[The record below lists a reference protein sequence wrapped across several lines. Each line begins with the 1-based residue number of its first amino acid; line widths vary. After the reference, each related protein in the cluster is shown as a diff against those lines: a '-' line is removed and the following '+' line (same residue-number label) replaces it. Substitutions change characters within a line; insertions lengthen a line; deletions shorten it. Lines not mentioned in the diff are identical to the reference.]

1 MLVTRIC
8 LALLCLVVLAA
19 PASAAD
25 DPVLA
30 ALGRAELALQI
41 QPQQESAWRADY
53 RHATLVAG
61 ALPKGSIRR
70 RELIAVLNI
79 TRGMAARGV
88 LSADLM
94 PMAFLTLQRNA
105 DWWATHGPPTSGGGA
120 THGPPPAGGSRGER
134 AAVGRSCKPLR
145 FPKKRR
151 RKARAARL
159 TFPG

>member
-41 QPQQESAWRADY
+41 QPQHESAWRADY
-53 RHATLVAG
+53 RRATLVAG
-61 ALPKGSIRR
+61 ALPRGSIRR

-88 LSADLM
+88 LSADRM
-94 PMAFLTLQRNA
+94 PRASLPRQRNA
-105 DWWATHGPPTSGGGA
+105 DGWPPP
-120 THGPPPAGGSRGER
+120 GPPPSGGSRGEKG
-134 AAVGRSCKPLR
+134 AVGRRCKPLR
-145 FPKKRR
+145 SPNK

-159 TFPG
+159 TFPGSNVVFQWYPGM

>member
-1 MLVTRIC
+1 MPVTRIC
-8 LALLCLVVLAA
+8 LALVCLAVLAA
-19 PASAAD
+19 PAHAAD
-25 DPVLA
+25 DPVIA
-30 ALGRAELALQI
+30 ALGRAELALQV
-41 QPQQESAWRADY
+41 QPQQESAWRATY

-70 RELIAVLNI
+70 REMIAVLNI

-105 DWWATHGPPTSGGGA
+105 DWWATHGPPTSGGS
-120 THGPPPAGGSRGER
+120 PGEKG
-134 AAVGRSCKPLR
+134 AVGRKCKPLR
-145 FPKKRR
+145 IPRK

-159 TFPG
+159 TFPGSKVVFQW